1 MDIKLTPEQDQLVE
15 RLVSEGRFASPEDV
29 VDASLALIQSQ
40 NEWRQ
45 YAQRRIDAGVEAFQ
59 FSDFAPEEEIDS
71 LFAKYQR
78 KSA

>member
-15 RLVSEGRFASPEDV
+15 RLVTEGRFASPEDV
-29 VDASLALIQSQ
+29 VEASLALIQSQ
-40 NEWRQ
+40 IEWQ
-45 YAQRRIDAGVEAFQ
+45 KYAQRRIDAGADAFQ
-59 FSDFAPEEEIDS
+59 SSDFAPEEEVDL